1 MEGVRPLPPALAK
14 AAQEELQ
21 ESPERLEADLQHLK
35 DWLAKQPHLRARTD
49 DQFLVAFLRGSK
61 FSLERAKE
69 KLDAYYTLRSALPE
83 FFANRDPADPAIQH
97 IMKLGLFLPL
107 GEDREGR
114 RVILIRG
121 GGYSP
126 AGIKASDLFKANMMV
141 LETMLLE
148 DDALMV
154 RGQATVLDLAGM
166 TVAHVAHFPPA
177 LVRRAMV
184 AYQDGYPL
192 RPKAF
197 HYLHLSSLFET
208 LFGIFKSFMKEKLRK
223 RIATHPDRESLY
235 RAVPQEILPEEYGG
249 QAGPV
254 QEIAD
259 RWAEKLVSWRQHFVE
274 DEQRFGVDE
283 SLRPGRPKT
292 HQDLFGME
300 GSFRQLNFD

>member
-21 ESPERLEADLQHLK
+21 ESPERLKADLQHLK

-49 DQFLVAFLRGSK
+49 DQFLVAFLRGAK

-69 KLDAYYTLRSALPE
+69 KLDAYYTLRSALPD
-83 FFANRDPADPAIQH
+83 FFANRDPAAPAIQH

-141 LETMLLE
+141 LETLLLE

-184 AYQDGYPL
+184 AYQ
-192 RPKAF
+192 
-197 HYLHLSSLFET
+197 
-208 LFGIFKSFMKEKLRK
+208 
-223 RIATHPDRESLY
+223 IATHPDRESLY

-292 HQDLFGME
+292 HQDLFE
-300 GSFRQLNFD
+300 RRQHET